1 MKPLPNGWENTVLS
15 QIMDFKN
22 GLNFTKSNNGEAIK
36 IVGVGDFKDLTELKS
51 TENLD
56 IVYVDNTI
64 KNEELLKNGDLLL
77 VRSNGNK
84 ELIGRCLF
92 FPIVEERLSFSGFTI
107 RGRVVN
113 KGADAQFIS
122 NFMQSKILKQQIQK
136 NSGGTNISNLSQE
149 ILNSVNIMLPPLPEQ
164 TKIAQIL
171 TTWDNAIRT
180 TEQLIAN
187 SELQKQALMQQLLT
201 GKKRLLNDN
210 GERFCG
216 EWKRNVLKNILQI
229 SKGKQLNRSTLSKN
243 GDYPVINGG
252 ITPSGYTERFNTNA
266 NTITISEGGNSC
278 GFVAY
283 QKRNFWCGGHCYAII
298 NLKLNL
304 AFTYHLLKFNE
315 AQIMNLRVGSG
326 LPNIQKKALEYFN
339 VCYPMFLKEQQKIAA
354 VLTAADNET
363 ETLKQTLCR
372 LKTEKQALMQ
382 QLLTGKMRV
391 RVKAI

>member
-171 TTWDNAIRT
+171 GTWDNAIRT

>member
-1 MKPLPNGWENTVLS
+1 MKNITQDEFLGVKVL
-15 QIMDFKN
+15 
-22 GLNFTKSNNGEAIK
+22 
-36 IVGVGDFKDLTELKS
+36 V
-51 TENLD
+51 
-56 IVYVDNTI
+56 
-64 KNEELLKNGDLLL
+64 
-77 VRSNGNK
+77 
-84 ELIGRCLF
+84 
-92 FPIVEERLSFSGFTI
+92 
-107 RGRVVN
+107 
-113 KGADAQFIS
+113 
-122 NFMQSKILKQQIQK
+122 
-136 NSGGTNISNLSQE
+136 
-149 ILNSVNIMLPPLPEQ
+149 PPLPEQ

-363 ETLKQTLCR
+363 ETLKQTLCS

-382 QLLTGKMRV
+382 QLLTGKL
-391 RVKAI
+391 RVKLC

>member
-1 MKPLPNGWENTVLS
+1 MKPLPNGWTEQRVGNLINGLETGVSVNGEDDYSDLNNPAVLKVSAVSYGFFNPYAAKGIKGDELSRAKTTPKAGQIIISRSNTETLVGASVFVESDYPNLYLPDKLWQTIPKINTNMKWLSYVLASDYIRYVLS
-15 QIMDFKN
+15 KLGTGTSGSMKN
-22 GLNFTKSNNGEAIK
+22 ITQDEFL
-36 IVGVGDFKDLTELKS
+36 GVK
-51 TENLD
+51 
-56 IVYVDNTI
+56 V
-64 KNEELLKNGDLLL
+64 L
-77 VRSNGNK
+77 V
-84 ELIGRCLF
+84 
-92 FPIVEERLSFSGFTI
+92 
-107 RGRVVN
+107 
-113 KGADAQFIS
+113 
-122 NFMQSKILKQQIQK
+122 
-136 NSGGTNISNLSQE
+136 
-149 ILNSVNIMLPPLPEQ
+149 PPLPEQ

-187 SELQKQALMQQLLT
+187 SEQQKQALMQQLLT

-229 SKGKQLNRSTLSKN
+229 SNGKQLNRSTLSKN

-326 LPNIQKKALEYFN
+326 LPNIQKKALEDFN

-354 VLTAADNET
+354 VLTAADNEI

-382 QLLTGKMRV
+382 QLLTGRLRV
-391 RVKAI
+391 SF

>member
-1 MKPLPNGWENTVLS
+1 MKWLSYVLASDYIRYVLS
-15 QIMDFKN
+15 KLGTGTSGSMKN
-22 GLNFTKSNNGEAIK
+22 ITQDEFL
-36 IVGVGDFKDLTELKS
+36 GVK
-51 TENLD
+51 
-56 IVYVDNTI
+56 V
-64 KNEELLKNGDLLL
+64 L
-77 VRSNGNK
+77 V
-84 ELIGRCLF
+84 
-92 FPIVEERLSFSGFTI
+92 
-107 RGRVVN
+107 
-113 KGADAQFIS
+113 
-122 NFMQSKILKQQIQK
+122 
-136 NSGGTNISNLSQE
+136 
-149 ILNSVNIMLPPLPEQ
+149 PPLPEQ

-187 SELQKQALMQQLLT
+187 SEQQKQALMQQLLT

-298 NLKLNL
+298 NLKLTL

-326 LPNIQKKALEYFN
+326 LPNIQKKALEDFN

-354 VLTAADNET
+354 VLTAADNEI

-382 QLLTGKMRV
+382 QLLTGKL
-391 RVKAI
+391 RVKLC

>member
-1 MKPLPNGWENTVLS
+1 MKPLPNGWGNILLG

-22 GLNFTKSNNGEAIK
+22 GLNTDKSQYGKGLKFVNVMDIFGNDI
-36 IVGVGDFKDLTELKS
+36 LTEEK
-51 TENLD
+51 
-56 IVYVDNTI
+56 I
-64 KNEELLKNGDLLL
+64 
-77 VRSNGNK
+77 
-84 ELIGRCLF
+84 IGRVQVSENRIEDNLLMFGDILF
-92 FPIVEERLSFSGFTI
+92 NRTSETFDEIAMSAVYMDDKPAVFGGFVI
-107 RGRVVN
+107 RGRLKDAVLTPSFSVYAFASN
-113 KGADAQFIS
+113 NFRNQVIKLGQGAVRANIG
-122 NFMQSKILKQQIQK
+122 QK
-136 NSGGTNISNLSQE
+136 DLANVYLLI
-149 ILNSVNIMLPPLPEQ
+149 PPLPEQ

-171 TTWDNAIRT
+171 GTWDNAIRT

-326 LPNIQKKALEYFN
+326 LPNIQKKALEDFN

-354 VLTAADNET
+354 VLTAADNEI

-382 QLLTGKMRV
+382 QLLTGRLRV
-391 RVKAI
+391 SF